1 MSKDKDKKH
10 APETHHKVKKPHT
23 VGEAVNTA
31 IKQDNTWQAAIKAGK
46 TTAQQ
51 IKNIVVESLQ
61 K

>member
-10 APETHHKVKKPHT
+10 ASKTKKHT
-23 VGEAVNTA
+23 VGEAVDTA
-31 IKQDNTWQAAIKAGK
+31 IKEDNTWQAAIRAGK

-51 IKNIVVESLQ
+51 VKNIVVESLQ